1 MAFQEAFKISCF
13 FASIFF
19 GFWLRLGLQLGA
31 ILGAKTAQNPKK
43 WVQKKVGVL
52 PKSGSEYDV
61 ATELRSRAFCHRFWG
76 CQASIFEDFGVVF
89 RFSWLTLGMF
99 FSMFGH
105 VGSICFK
112 EVSDIR
118 PYVSLSS
125 ERGIRASPSSYLPR
139 ESKNLPRTKPKTK
152 SLQNLTRNIRP
163 QSLVLQ
169 NSFSY
174 RKPLCS
180 KRWAAVLRERVAI
193 K

>member
-1 MAFQEAFKISCF
+1 MPTCLHVGFQNRRFFKFLGFQDGLKFSSISG
-13 FASIFF
+13 SIFYR
-19 GFWLRLGLQLGA
+19 FWVRLGLQLGA
-31 ILGAKTAQNPKK
+31 ILGAKTAQHPKK
-43 WVQKKVGVL
+43 WVQNIGMVP
-52 PKSGSEYDV
+52 PKSGSDYDV
-61 ATELRSRAFCHRFWG
+61 ASELRSRPFCHRFWG

-139 ESKNLPRTKPKTK
+139 ESKNLPRTKPKT
-152 SLQNLTRNIRP
+152 
-163 QSLVLQ
+163 
-169 NSFSY
+169 NS
-174 RKPLCS
+174 
-180 KRWAAVLRERVAI
+180 V
-193 K
+193 